1 MHCMLRL
8 MPLLLAGLASILCAQ
23 PGRLNI
29 AAQTSDPL
37 LKDHPAMISA
47 IGQGSIVRQ
56 YEVVLQPGGQA
67 HKILDDL
74 AEGTYDVRIEGDGM
88 VTEEKHGVHVFA
100 GKDGSLM
107 FVMRSGKGA
116 HMVEYATG
124 GLSREEVAARLAKL
138 ESAVAQLQKAGK

>member
-1 MHCMLRL
+1 MNSTLRL
-8 MPLLLAGLASILCAQ
+8 FPLLLACPVSVLYGQ
-23 PGRLNI
+23 PGRLGVVTQTPD
-29 AAQTSDPL
+29 AA

-47 IGQGSIVRQ
+47 IRNGSIVRQ
-56 YEVVLQPGGQA
+56 YEIVVWPGAQVS
-67 HKILDDL
+67 KMLDDL

-100 GKDGSLM
+100 GKDGALM
-107 FVMRSGKGA
+107 FVMHSGKGA

>member
-1 MHCMLRL
+1 MNSVLRFL
-8 MPLLLAGLASILCAQ
+8 SLLLASAASVLYAQ

-29 AAQTSDPL
+29 AAQTSDAA

-47 IGQGSIVRQ
+47 IRNGSIVRQ
-56 YEVVLQPGGQA
+56 YEVVLQPGSQA

-88 VTEEKHGVHVFA
+88 VTEEKRGVHVFA

-107 FVMRSGKGA
+107 FVMHSGKGA
-116 HMVEYATG
+116 HIVEYATG
-124 GLSREEVAARLAKL
+124 GLSREEVAARLTKL

>member
-1 MHCMLRL
+1 MHSMLRL
-8 MPLLLAGLASILCAQ
+8 LPLLLAGAASTLYAQ

-29 AAQTSDPL
+29 AAETSDPA

-47 IGQGSIVRQ
+47 IGHGSIVRQ
-56 YEVVLQPGGQA
+56 YEVVLQPGAQA

-116 HMVEYATG
+116 HIVEYASG
-124 GLSREEVAARLAKL
+124 GLPREEVAARLAKL
-138 ESAVAQLQKAGK
+138 ESVVAQ

>member
-1 MHCMLRL
+1 MSSNRL
-8 MPLLLAGLASILCAQ
+8 LPLVLAGAASVLYAQ

-29 AAQTSDPL
+29 TAQTSDPV

-47 IGQGSIVRQ
+47 IRNGAIVRQ
-56 YEVVLQPGGQA
+56 YEVVLQPGSA
-67 HKILDDL
+67 SYKTLDEL
-74 AEGTYDVRIEGDGM
+74 AEGTYDVRIEGDAI

-116 HMVEYATG
+116 HIVEYATG

-138 ESAVAQLQKAGK
+138 EGAVAQLQKAGK